1 MIIGS
6 KANNLNEIYKH
17 YYKHQLKCVEV
28 NINLTQDKKIAV
40 TQEDVSMKRMKH
52 LLRVNTLV
60 LDDVLANIPEDL
72 AINIELIRYESI
84 QAKQNKFPNDIV
96 TKIIMAV
103 KKRAKKNAM
112 YSSYDREI
120 VRIVLSNKR
129 DGMLLINTEDNLKA
143 LNNIDIYPK
152 VCIDKSLIEIYAQ
165 NNLENKYLYK
175 ELPVQEKKEKK
186 PKKPEDPK
194 EPHKLRSPQPNPKQ
208 QKMHPKMH
216 PNKQNQMTLHQ
227 QHQQAMDALH
237 AHAKSQRPEAP
248 TAPPAPPPPAPPP
261 PAPPPP
267 GPPAP
272 PPPPK
277 EVSLYIN
284 NITLDKVEE
293 FRTKYPY
300 IKGFIVNY

>member
-6 KANNLNEIYKH
+6 KANTLNEIYKH

-96 TKIIMAV
+96 IKIIMAV

-175 ELPVQEKKEKK
+175 DLPVQEKKEKK
-186 PKKPEDPK
+186 PKEEK
-194 EPHKLRSPQPNPKQ
+194 EPNKLRAVQPNPK
-208 QKMHPKMH
+208 HPKMH
-216 PNKQNQMTLHQ
+216 QKSQQNQMTLHQ

-237 AHAKSQRPEAP
+237 AHAKSQRPEAL
-248 TAPPAPPPPAPPP
+248 APPPAPPP
-261 PAPPPP
+261 SPGPPPP
-267 GPPAP
+267 PQ
-272 PPPPK
+272 PPK

-284 NITLDKVEE
+284 NITLDEVEE

-300 IKGFIVNY
+300 VKGFIVNY

>member
-6 KANNLNEIYKH
+6 KANTLNEIYKH
-17 YYKHQLKCVEV
+17 YYKHQLKHVEV

-40 TQEDVSMKRMKH
+40 TQEDVSTKRMKH

-72 AINIELIRYESI
+72 AINIELIRYESV

-96 TKIIMAV
+96 IKIIMAV
-103 KKRAKKNAM
+103 KKRAKKNVM

-129 DGMLLINTEDNLKA
+129 EGMLLINTEQDLREIKE
-143 LNNIDIYPK
+143 LDIYPK
-152 VCIDKSLIEIYAQ
+152 ICIDKSLIEIYNQ

-186 PKKPEDPK
+186 PKE
-194 EPHKLRSPQPNPKQ
+194 PNPDVKNGKHGPGPSHGKGKHG
-208 QKMHPKMH
+208 QKM
-216 PNKQNQMTLHQ
+216 NQTTMHQ

-237 AHAKSQRPEAP
+237 AHEKSQRQ
-248 TAPPAPPPPAPPP
+248 
-261 PAPPPP
+261 

-272 PPPPK
+272 PGLPPGLPPPPQPPK
-277 EVSLYIN
+277 EVNLYIN
-284 NITLDKVEE
+284 NITIDEVEE

>member
-165 NNLENKYLYK
+165 NNIENKYLYK

-186 PKKPEDPK
+186 PKESQDPS
-194 EPHKLRSPQPNPKQ
+194 LPQPNPKH
-208 QKMHPKMH
+208 QKMHQKMH
-216 PNKQNQMTLHQ
+216 QNKQQNQMTLHQ

-237 AHAKSQRPEAP
+237 THAKSQRPEAL
-248 TAPPAPPPPAPPP
+248 APPPVPT
-261 PAPPPP
+261 

-284 NITLDKVEE
+284 NITLDEVEE

-300 IKGFIVNY
+300 VKGFVVNY

>member
-17 YYKHQLKCVEV
+17 YYKHNLKCVEV

-52 LLRVNTLV
+52 LLRINTLV

-103 KKRAKKNAM
+103 KKRGKKNVM
-112 YSSYDREI
+112 YSSYDREM

-129 DGMLLINTEDNLKA
+129 EGMLLINSEDNLKA

-152 VCIDKSLIEIYAQ
+152 VCIDKSLIENYNQ
-165 NNLENKYLYK
+165 NKYLYK
-175 ELPVQEKKEKK
+175 ELPVQEKKEKVAQK
-186 PKKPEDPK
+186 P
-194 EPHKLRSPQPNPKQ
+194 
-208 QKMHPKMH
+208 MHQTTHQTM
-216 PNKQNQMTLHQ
+216 HQ

-237 AHAKSQRPEAP
+237 AHAKSQRTPP
-248 TAPPAPPPPAPPP
+248 SGLPAPPLPAPPQ
-261 PAPPPP
+261 
-267 GPPAP
+267 
-272 PPPPK
+272 PPK

-284 NITLDKVEE
+284 NITLDEVEA
-293 FRTKYPY
+293 FRTNYPY
-300 IKGFIVNY
+300 IKGFIVNF

>member
-6 KANNLNEIYKH
+6 KANTLNEIYKH

-96 TKIIMAV
+96 IKIIMAV

-175 ELPVQEKKEKK
+175 DLPVQEKKEKK
-186 PKKPEDPK
+186 PKEEK
-194 EPHKLRSPQPNPKQ
+194 EPHKLRAAQPNPKH
-208 QKMHPKMH
+208 QKILH

-237 AHAKSQRPEAP
+237 AHAKSQRPEAL
-248 TAPPAPPPPAPPP
+248 APPPAPPP
-261 PAPPPP
+261 SPGPPPP
-267 GPPAP
+267 PQ
-272 PPPPK
+272 PPK

-284 NITLDKVEE
+284 NITLDEVEE

-300 IKGFIVNY
+300 VKGFIVNY

>member
-1 MIIGS
+1 MIVGS
-6 KANNLNEIYKH
+6 KANTLNEIYKH
-17 YYKHQLKCVEV
+17 YYKHNLRCVEV

-40 TQEDVSMKRMKH
+40 TQENVSMKRMKH

-60 LDDVLANIPEDL
+60 LDDILANIPEDL

-152 VCIDKSLIEIYAQ
+152 VCIDKNLIDIYLKT
-165 NNLENKYLYK
+165 NYLYK
-175 ELPVQEKKEKK
+175 ELPVQEKREKK
-186 PKKPEDPK
+186 SKDDDEKNLMDKAPVPVIHKAPKD
-194 EPHKLRSPQPNPKQ
+194 S
-208 QKMHPKMH
+208 
-216 PNKQNQMTLHQ
+216 QNHHAM
-227 QHQQAMDALH
+227 HQQAMDALH
-237 AHAKSQRPEAP
+237 SPAKSQNPDSQ
-248 TAPPAPPPPAPPP
+248 
-261 PAPPPP
+261 
-267 GPPAP
+267 
-272 PPPPK
+272 PK
-277 EVSLYIN
+277 EVSLYVN
-284 NITLDKVEE
+284 NINADEVDE
-293 FRTKYPY
+293 FRTKYPN
-300 IKGFIVNY
+300 IKGFIVNF

>member
-1 MIIGS
+1 
-6 KANNLNEIYKH
+6 
-17 YYKHQLKCVEV
+17 
-28 NINLTQDKKIAV
+28 
-40 TQEDVSMKRMKH
+40 
-52 LLRVNTLV
+52 
-60 LDDVLANIPEDL
+60 
-72 AINIELIRYESI
+72 
-84 QAKQNKFPNDIV
+84 
-96 TKIIMAV
+96 MAV

-186 PKKPEDPK
+186 PKEPQDPEKSGKHGHGPHGPK
-194 EPHKLRSPQPNPKQ
+194 GPGKHG
-208 QKMHPKMH
+208 QKM
-216 PNKQNQMTLHQ
+216 NQTTMHQ

-237 AHAKSQRPEAP
+237 AHAKSQRPAG
-248 TAPPAPPPPAPPP
+248 PPAP
-261 PAPPPP
+261 PPPP
-267 GPPAP
+267 GPPATPGP
-272 PPPPK
+272 PPPPQPPK

-284 NITLDKVEE
+284 NITLDEVEE

>member
-6 KANNLNEIYKH
+6 KANTLNEIYKH

-72 AINIELIRYESI
+72 AINIELIRYESV

-96 TKIIMAV
+96 IKIIMAV
-103 KKRAKKNAM
+103 KKRAKKNVM

-129 DGMLLINTEDNLKA
+129 EGMLLINTEQDLREIKE
-143 LNNIDIYPK
+143 LDIYPK
-152 VCIDKSLIEIYAQ
+152 ICIDKSLIEIYAQ

-186 PKKPEDPK
+186 PKE
-194 EPHKLRSPQPNPKQ
+194 PNPDVKNGKHGPGPGHGKHG
-208 QKMHPKMH
+208 QKM
-216 PNKQNQMTLHQ
+216 NQTTMHQ

-237 AHAKSQRPEAP
+237 AHEKSQRQG
-248 TAPPAPPPPAPPP
+248 PPALPVSPA
-261 PAPPPP
+261 P
-267 GPPAP
+267 GPPQ
-272 PPPPK
+272 PPK
-277 EVSLYIN
+277 AVNLYIN
-284 NITLDKVEE
+284 NITPEEVED
-293 FRTKYPY
+293 FKNKYPY
-300 IKGFIVNY
+300 IKGFIVNF

>member
-103 KKRAKKNAM
+103 KKRGKKNVM
-112 YSSYDREI
+112 YSSYDREM

-129 DGMLLINTEDNLKA
+129 EGMLLINTEDNLKA

-165 NNLENKYLYK
+165 NNLGNKYLYK

-186 PKKPEDPK
+186 PKEPEDPK
-194 EPHKLRSPQPNPKQ
+194 ELRSAQPNPK
-208 QKMHPKMH
+208 MH
-216 PNKQNQMTLHQ
+216 NQMTLHQ

-237 AHAKSQRPEAP
+237 AHAKSQRPEAL
-248 TAPPAPPPPAPPP
+248 A
-261 PAPPPP
+261 
-267 GPPAP
+267 

-277 EVSLYIN
+277 EVGLYIN
-284 NITLDKVEE
+284 NITLDEVEE
-293 FRTKYPY
+293 FRNKYPY
-300 IKGFIVNY
+300 IKGFIVNF